1 MNDPAGNTT
10 VSGHQPCGIQGSL
23 QLLDLQQAWS
33 MLRYCVRGD
42 TLMAYTIAAPKPTPV
57 QTINYLA
64 TRLLGL
70 LDLASIVESAKIWVG
85 FLREAVELY

>member
-1 MNDPAGNTT
+1 
-10 VSGHQPCGIQGSL
+10 
-23 QLLDLQQAWS
+23 
-33 MLRYCVRGD
+33 VRGD